1 MLLHLVRSFSNP
13 LACYAEMSYGIGAM
27 ASMQNVSFVYVSL
40 FARRKTATKACAVSL
55 VRPGL
60 IDTILRSGRVSLLRV
75 CAPLLKH

>member
-1 MLLHLVRSFSNP
+1 
-13 LACYAEMSYGIGAM
+13 M

-55 VRPGL
+55 VRPDL
-60 IDTILRSGRVSLLRV
+60 IDTILRSGRVSLLLV